1 MAPPRSVGKE
11 EHSAAV
17 LPETPAPKLCK
28 TSHKPNA
35 TTVCGVETYGK
46 KNGPDWALGAVK
58 LWLPGQDSNLEWEDQ
73 NLLCC
78 RYTTG

>member
-1 MAPPRSVGKE
+1 MQRA
-11 EHSAAV
+11 
-17 LPETPAPKLCK
+17 
-28 TSHKPNA
+28 
-35 TTVCGVETYGK
+35 TVCGVETYGK